1 MQTYI
6 IATAYFFFI
15 LELLIIGRSFWYARR
30 ERNAQRP
37 TYTPKVAV
45 IAPHYGWDADTAEHA
60 TGLLHQ
66 DYAGVYEVFF
76 VTHEKADS
84 GHDVSYPHLCEIAEP
99 HPNVHVL
106 LAPNIIENELPRSQ
120 KVQNLL
126 TVIEQ
131 LPDDIEVIAFVD
143 ADVVIQENWLT
154 LLVNPL
160 QEQDIGTT
168 VGGRFYF
175 PQTWNIASFVES
187 IWVNFQMSAQGDHPH
202 AMVWGGSNAFR
213 REMLEK
219 AQILQRWEEATIEDL
234 NTTLAM
240 RDVKRKIHFVPDC
253 VAITRTANRTWHQIV
268 EFTNRQMIMTFHMGL
283 WRQWLAI
290 LIVFLPK
297 GLFIFGSL
305 PFVFHRRELLPIVF
319 IPFLEAFSY
328 RLYSKNLPRWLR
340 EMPKVRQSIGLTSYV
355 TSASLFLAGLNA
367 VYAVF
372 QRKITWGGVRYEI
385 LSATKCRVLGRV
397 KPKRKDKGEEGIAD
411 DDR

>member
-6 IATAYFFFI
+6 IATAYFLFF
-15 LELLIIGRSFWYARR
+15 LELLIISRSFWYARR
-30 ERNAQRP
+30 ERNRQRP
-37 TYTPKVAV
+37 AYTPKVAV
-45 IAPHYGWDADTAEHA
+45 IAPHYGWDADTAEHVK
-60 TGLLHQ
+60 GLLHQ

-76 VTHEKADS
+76 VTHQNADS

-99 HPNVHVL
+99 YPNIHVL

-131 LPDDIEVIAFVD
+131 LPGDIEVIAFVD
-143 ADVVIQENWLT
+143 ADVAIQENWLT
-154 LLVNPL
+154 LLVDPL
-160 QEQDIGTT
+160 QEPDIGTT

-175 PQTWNIASFVES
+175 PQTWNIASLVES

-202 AMVWGGSNAFR
+202 TMVWGGSNAFR

-240 RDVKRKIHFVPDC
+240 RDVKQKIHFVPDC
-253 VAITRTANRTWHQIV
+253 VAITRTTNRTWHQIV

-297 GLFIFGSL
+297 GICVVGSIPFLFYRG
-305 PFVFHRRELLPIVF
+305 ELLPIAF

-355 TSASLFLAGLNA
+355 TSVSLFLAGLNA

-372 QRKITWGGVRYEI
+372 QRKITWGGVQYEI
-385 LSATKCRVLGRV
+385 LSATKCRVLGRA
-397 KPKRKDKGEEGIAD
+397 KPKRKDIG
-411 DDR
+411 

>member
-15 LELLIIGRSFWYARR
+15 LELLIISRSFWYARR
-30 ERNAQRP
+30 ERNAGRP
-37 TYTPKVAV
+37 TYTPKVAI

-60 TGLLHQ
+60 KSLLRQ
-66 DYAGVYEVFF
+66 DYAGLYEVFF

-84 GHDVSYPHLCEIAEP
+84 GHDVSYTHLCEIAESY
-99 HPNVHVL
+99 PNIHVL
-106 LAPNIIENELPRSQ
+106 LAPNIVENNLPRSQ

-126 TVIEQ
+126 TVIEK

-143 ADVVIQENWLT
+143 ADVAIREDWLT

-160 QEQDIGTT
+160 QESDIGTT

-175 PQTWNIASFVES
+175 PQTRNIASLVEA
-187 IWVNFQMSAQGDHPH
+187 IWVNFQMSFQGDHPFS
-202 AMVWGGSNAFR
+202 MVWGGSNAFR

-219 AQILQRWEEATIEDL
+219 AQILQRWEEATIEDH

-240 RDVKRKIHFVPDC
+240 KDVKRKVHFVPDC

-268 EFTNRQMIMTFHMGL
+268 EFTNRQMIMTLHMGL
-283 WRQWLAI
+283 WRQWLASLII
-290 LIVFLPK
+290 LLPK
-297 GLFIFGSL
+297 GV
-305 PFVFHRRELLPIVF
+305 FVFGAIPFLFYREGLLPIVF
-319 IPFLEAFSY
+319 IPFLEAFGY
-328 RLYSKNLPRWLR
+328 RLYAKNLPQWLR
-340 EMPKVRQSIGLTSYV
+340 EMPKMRETIGITSYV
-355 TSASLFLAGLNA
+355 TSISVFLGGINA
-367 VYAVF
+367 LYAIF

-397 KPKRKDKGEEGIAD
+397 KPKRKNGD
-411 DDR
+411 